1 MPIKNLSA
9 LILCLFGANSVY
21 ANLSPEVIGS
31 CKNQKSI
38 DTSVTFTKIIP
49 PEGLGDDESRCL
61 NHAESTEGGLNF
73 GSIICNDESYLILKG
88 NRINLN
94 SAVNHSMNP
103 SITPGAE
110 IAPGSEW
117 SKISYNNNQFLC
129 IGTPLS
135 SSGQGG
141 DAMQYYIVEN
151 AFNNSTPEIYYYF
164 FNQDIMPVTASD

>member
-1 MPIKNLSA
+1 MSIKNLSA
-9 LILCLFGANSVY
+9 LIIFLIGANSVY

-31 CKNQKSI
+31 CKNQKPV
-38 DTSVTFTKIIP
+38 DNSVTFTKIIP
-49 PEGLGDDESRCL
+49 PEGLGDDEPGCL

-73 GSIICNDESYLILKG
+73 GSIICNDENYLILNG
-88 NRINLN
+88 SRINLN
-94 SAVNHSMNP
+94 TAVNHSMNP
-103 SITPGAE
+103 SITPGAD

-151 AFNNSTPEIYYYF
+151 AFNNSTPEIHYYF